1 MYRAN
6 FGIFCS
12 TPGIAL
18 SRSVGRKAA
27 ARMLLTGMSINAEEA
42 LQIGLVSKICKENE
56 LGKVPEN
63 CYWKLLNIMKIITIK
78 KENC

>member
-1 MYRAN
+1 MNFRAN

-27 ARMLLTGMSINAEEA
+27 ARMLFSGLPVSAEEA
-42 LQIGLVSKICKENE
+42 YNMGLVSLVCKESE
-56 LGKVPEN
+56 LGK
-63 CYWKLLNIMKIITIK
+63 
-78 KENC
+78 